1 MSGGLPNATPGF
13 RAKAVNGGTHSSSKG
28 NKQGVPIP
36 RVNTLRPA
44 RRQEASMGN
53 YARRR
58 AQYGVQ
64 LL

>member
-44 RRQEASMGN
+44 RRQG
-53 YARRR
+53 
-58 AQYGVQ
+58 GVDGK
-64 LL
+64 LCPS